1 MSLSAAAM
9 MVTAMRAP
17 TVVLPSSALF
27 LCEPLSLSPHRSSAH
42 TAHHPC
48 SLAHTPQA
56 ARHAHARGVA
66 GVHDA
71 ARVEAGLP
79 RVPHHERADAQLQE
93 HRRRRQRAPRSIL
106 SFPCLFV
113 WLFGCLV
120 VWLFGCLVVCL
131 VVWLFGWLFG
141 CLVGCL
147 VDRLVGRKISCH
159 IMWYLWCT
167 QAKVCRS
174 CFAAH
179 VHSHALALCT
189 HARAHVFPRPAPC
202 GTAHSPPAR
211 LTHAMRRK
219 CSS

>member
-1 MSLSAAAM
+1 MSLSATAM

-27 LCEPLSLSPHRSSAH
+27 LCEPLSLSPHHSSAH

-79 RVPHHERADAQLQE
+79 RVPHHERANAQLQE

-113 WLFGCLV
+113 CLF
-120 VWLFGCLVVCL
+120 VWLVGWLVG
-131 VVWLFGWLFG
+131 WLFGW
-141 CLVGCL
+141 
-147 VDRLVGRKISCH
+147 LVGRKISCH

-167 QAKVCRS
+167 QAKVRRS